1 MSSVFTVV
9 GLGEL
14 IWDLLPTGKQLGGA
28 PTNFAYNAHLL
39 GNDAVVAS
47 RIGPD
52 ALGREAVAR
61 LAQMGL
67 DASFMQRDDA
77 HATGTVGVTLAA
89 NGEPNFAMNEDSA
102 WDYLTWT
109 PRWAELAA
117 RADAVCFGTLGQRAE
132 QARAAINS
140 FLTHTQPRAL
150 RIFDVNLR
158 HSFFTPDML
167 AASLQHATVV
177 KLNSDELTC
186 VAAMLDTGTHGQL
199 QTARHLLDA
208 FNLQLV
214 AVTRGADGSLLV
226 TQTEAIEHAGLR
238 VRCADTIGA
247 GDAFAATLAHGLLR
261 GAPLAQISA
270 AANRIGAWVATQT
283 GATPPPDD
291 SLLADVRRLLV

>member
-1 MSSVFTVV
+1 MPTAFTVI

-52 ALGREAVAR
+52 SLGREAVTR

-77 HATGTVGVTLAA
+77 HPTGTVGVTLAA
-89 NGEPNFAMNEDSA
+89 NGEPTFAMNEDSA

-117 RADAVCFGTLGQRAE
+117 RADTVCFGTLGQRAA
-132 QARAAINS
+132 QARATIDS
-140 FLTHTQPRAL
+140 FLAHTQPRAL

-167 AASLQHATVV
+167 AASLRHATVV

-199 QTARHLLDA
+199 QTARHLLRA

-214 AVTRGADGSLLV
+214 AVTRGAAGSLLV

-247 GDAFAATLAHGLLR
+247 GDAFAAALAHGLLR
-261 GAPLAQISA
+261 SAPLAHISA

-283 GATPPPDD
+283 GATPPPDAE
-291 SLLADVRRLLV
+291 LLTDVRELLN